1 MNKIIKNGTYGTI
14 FGNIMVENGTM
25 IILKK
30 DGSVSKRNVSDKNK
44 AEKILNGKS
53 WKQKKHILG
62 L

>member
-1 MNKIIKNGTYGTI
+1 MKKMFRNGTYETI
-14 FGNIMVENGTM
+14 LGSIMVENGTM
-25 IILKK
+25 TLLKK

-44 AEKILNGKS
+44 AEKILSGKS